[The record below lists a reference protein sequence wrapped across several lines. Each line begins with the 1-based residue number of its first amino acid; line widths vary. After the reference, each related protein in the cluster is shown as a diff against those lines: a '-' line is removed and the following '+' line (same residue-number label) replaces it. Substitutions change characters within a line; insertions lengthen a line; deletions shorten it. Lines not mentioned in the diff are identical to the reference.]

1 MISENATK
9 TRKHLLASL
18 ACVAVLATATAANAA
33 TYYVNGSSG
42 SDSSSGASDKPL
54 KTIGAGLRKLAAG
67 DTLIVADGTY
77 YDQAN
82 FINDGL
88 ASIASGT
95 ATAFT
100 TIRAANPLGVR
111 IRNTG
116 SKDNETDYY
125 ESPLRIRGTRIAVD
139 GFIFDLRDQTGTPF
153 VGEVEGSYNKVTRS
167 IFRRQGGVD
176 RYGGWMSVGGHHQL
190 IEDVAGVGAARYGFF
205 SGGPTADTHHII
217 YRRVV
222 GRFDFSSSVEPKATF
237 AGYGTDANW
246 GVHHILYQNCI
257 ALDGQRGP
265 NTGDVHYGA
274 WYFPKNLDAG
284 QIVGSIA
291 LNNSVAYSGMFVQ
304 ELQGRNTLV
313 SNSVSWATIG
323 GSGIRWNGMGSIGID
338 HVTVGGNTAE
348 PALTNYNNSVTA
360 TLSQSVFAKIGS
372 VVDGN
377 GGLNLV
383 NNAFDLSSLLKGTG
397 SILAPTLRYLPDASR
412 DTGMSNMG
420 AVILKRVGRS
430 GTFYDDAG
438 YNEVTSENLWP
449 WPNEA
454 MIKSVFAETNT
465 PKSGNT
471 PSTNNTVR
479 GFTVA
484 TDQFGKTMT
493 LTRYIWQYLGNEI
506 PTDIYS
512 AKTPNPPTNLAA
524 R

>member
-1 MISENATK
+1 MSAKPTK
-9 TRKHLLASL
+9 IRHH
-18 ACVAVLATATAANAA
+18 VLAILAGVAALAAASAANAA

-42 SDSSSGASDKPL
+42 SDSNTGASDKPV
-54 KTIGAGLRKLAAG
+54 KTIGAGLKKLASG

-88 ASIASGT
+88 NAIPSGT
-95 ATAFT
+95 ASAYT
-100 TIRAANPLGVR
+100 TIRAANPFAVR

-116 SKDNETDYY
+116 AKDGETDYY
-125 ESPLRIRGTRIAVD
+125 ESPLRIRGTRIVVD
-139 GFIFDLRDQTGTPF
+139 GFIFDLRDQSETPY
-153 VGEVEGSYNKVTRS
+153 VGEVGGSYNKVTRS
-167 IFRRQGGVD
+167 IFRRQGVVD
-176 RYGGWMSVGGHHQL
+176 RYGGWMGVDGHHQL

-205 SGGPTADTHHII
+205 TGGPTSDANHII
-217 YRRVV
+217 FRRVV

-237 AGYGTDANW
+237 AGYGTDSGW
-246 GVHHILYQNCI
+246 GVHHILFQNCI
-257 ALDGQRGP
+257 AIDGQRGP

-274 WYFPKNLDAG
+274 WYFPKNLDVG
-284 QIVGSIA
+284 QVVGSIA

-304 ELQGRNTLV
+304 ELQGRSTLV
-313 SNSVSWATIG
+313 SNSVSWGTIG
-323 GSGIRWNGMGSIGID
+323 ASGIRWNGTGSINID
-338 HVTVGGNTAE
+338 HVTVGGNTGDA
-348 PALTNYNNSVTA
+348 AFTTYNNSVTA
-360 TLSQSVFAKIGS
+360 PVTQSAFAQIGS

-377 GGLNLV
+377 GSV
-383 NNAFDLSSLLKGTG
+383 SFSNNAFDKSAQVKGSGTVIMTG
-397 SILAPTLRYLPDASR
+397 IKYLPDASR

-420 AVILKRVGRS
+420 AVILKRIGRS

-438 YNEVTSENLWP
+438 YDEVTTENLWP

-454 MIKSVFAETNT
+454 IIKSVFAETNT

-471 PSTNNTVR
+471 PSTNNAIR

-506 PTDIYS
+506 PADLYT
-512 AKTPNPPTNLAA
+512 AKTPNPPSNLAA
-524 R
+524 Q

>member
-1 MISENATK
+1 MISMIPVNF
-9 TRKHLLASL
+9 RKYFLASFAGAAAL
-18 ACVAVLATATAANAA
+18 VMVATADAA

-88 ASIASGT
+88 AAIASGSS
-95 ATAFT
+95 TAFT
-100 TIRAANPLGVR
+100 TIRAANPLSVR

-116 SKDNETDYY
+116 ARDNETDYY

-139 GFIFDLRDQTGTPF
+139 GFIFDLRDQSGTPF
-153 VGEVEGSYNKVTRS
+153 VGDVEGSYNKVTRS
-167 IFRRQGGVD
+167 IFRRQGAVD
-176 RYGGWMSVGGHHQL
+176 RYGGWMAVGGHHQL

-205 SGGPTADTHHII
+205 SGGPESNSHHII

-237 AGYGTDANW
+237 AGYGTDAAW

-257 ALDGQRGP
+257 AIDGQRGP
-265 NTGDVHYGA
+265 DAGDVHYGA
-274 WYFPKNLDAG
+274 WYFPKNLDTG

-304 ELQGRNTLV
+304 ELQGKNTLV
-313 SNSVSWATIG
+313 SNSVSWATTG
-323 GSGIRWNGMGSIGID
+323 GTAIRWNGTGSIAID
-338 HVTVGGNTAE
+338 HVTVGGNTAA
-348 PALTNYNNSVTA
+348 PALTTYNNSVTA
-360 TLSQSVFAKIGS
+360 TLSQSAFSKIS
-372 VVDGN
+372 TVVEGN
-377 GGLNLV
+377 GSLSLV
-383 NNAFDLSSLLKGTG
+383 NNAFDASALLRGTG
-397 SILAPTLRYLPDASR
+397 SLLMQPLRYLPDASR

-420 AVILKRVGRS
+420 AVVLKRVGRS

-438 YNEVTSENLWP
+438 FDEVTTENLWP

-454 MIKSVFAETNT
+454 VIKSVFAETNT

-484 TDQFGKTMT
+484 TDQFGKPMT
-493 LTRYIWQYLGNEI
+493 LTRYVWQYLGNEI
-506 PTDIYS
+506 PADLYS
-512 AKTPNPPTNLAA
+512 AKTPNPPTSVTTQ
-524 R
+524 